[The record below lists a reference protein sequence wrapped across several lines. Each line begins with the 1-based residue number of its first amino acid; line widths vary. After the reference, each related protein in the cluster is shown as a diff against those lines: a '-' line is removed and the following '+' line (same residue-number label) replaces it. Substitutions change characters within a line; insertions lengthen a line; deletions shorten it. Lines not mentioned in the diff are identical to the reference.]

1 MNNEKIISRIQY
13 VVFIA
18 ILSVLCYSFVASE
31 NQAYTWDSRFYW
43 VVWNEYTGL
52 LHDSFSQWLA
62 SIKYSVY
69 SADYNPLPVIALIPF
84 NYLPIGNREA
94 YILGVY
100 ILYFLP
106 FAYIAM
112 RLFATAAGVDNKYQ
126 PYIFVFL
133 ASFIPFVTPTL
144 RGYPDIIGMIP
155 LSLCC
160 LILFKVNIL
169 KYQGARFVLLAIAMG
184 VLLWLPFAFRRWYA
198 YSVVSLFVTL
208 PFLNTFLFGEAARF

>member
-1 MNNEKIISRIQY
+1 
-13 VVFIA
+13 
-18 ILSVLCYSFVASE
+18 
-31 NQAYTWDSRFYW
+31 
-43 VVWNEYTGL
+43 
-52 LHDSFSQWLA
+52 
-62 SIKYSVY
+62 
-69 SADYNPLPVIALIPF
+69 
-84 NYLPIGNREA
+84 
-94 YILGVY
+94 
-100 ILYFLP
+100 
-106 FAYIAM
+106 M

-208 PFLNTFLFGEAARF
+208 PFLNTFLFGEAARFSKERIFKYFIFFTLSGLVVIFLVCVFQFELAERILTTNYSDIYSAYKATEQATFFITLNYAGLYLLPLIVLGGLYIVFGTSFRL

>member
-1 MNNEKIISRIQY
+1 MNSEKIIRGILY
-13 VVFIA
+13 VASVA
-18 ILSVLCYSFVASE
+18 ILSALCYSFVASE

-52 LHDSFSQWLA
+52 LHDSFSQWLGN
-62 SIKYSVY
+62 IKSSVY
-69 SADYNPLPVIALIPF
+69 STDYNSLPIIALIPF

-100 ILYFLP
+100 ILYLLP

-112 RLFATAAGVDNKYQ
+112 RLFAVAAGVDKKYQ
-126 PYIFVFL
+126 PYVFVFL
-133 ASFIPFVTPTL
+133 ASFIPFITPTL

-169 KYQGARFVLLAIAMG
+169 NYRGYRFV
-184 VLLWLPFAFRRWYA
+184 
-198 YSVVSLFVTL
+198 S
-208 PFLNTFLFGEAARF
+208 